1 MISKTDLR
9 SATRHRLFPA
19 FAGLWCAA
27 LFGLGSLA
35 LPVTTLEQLVALT
48 GLPALVPAT
57 APPLGTTARALV
69 TLALAVAGFGAGLA
83 LALRLRPR
91 GAAKPAR
98 STPTTATA
106 TATAIAT
113 PAASGSEPDRA
124 PPGRAASLLARV
136 RNRDAH
142 PDAPPRRPLILS
154 EDLIPEEEAHLG
166 RPAATMIVEA
176 PAIASPVVV
185 ADAADP
191 FDLAGTLVLAEDEP
205 VDRDEALPVSDDPA
219 AAAPTADPAD
229 RPLFAAAAQAALEA
243 RAAVGAAPL
252 ESLGLVQLIERLA
265 LAIAERRAH
274 HTEAALPESGLSE
287 SALPESVQAE
297 AALIPEGGDGPV
309 PQAEPEQAPAAPG
322 LADPA
327 PVDAAPR
334 LHWRPALVRVDGD
347 RPAAE
352 PGLTASPALL
362 APVAPRGTG
371 LALAMT
377 DGAPATSVAPVTRSA
392 APAMPVGMP
401 AAGPLPATAA
411 DADEALRHALA
422 TLRRMAARG

>member
-69 TLALAVAGFGAGLA
+69 TLALAAAGFGAGLV

-91 GAAKPAR
+91 GTAKPAR

-106 TATAIAT
+106 TAIVT

-154 EDLIPEEEAHLG
+154 EDLIPEEETHAN
-166 RPAATMIVEA
+166 RPAAAMIVDA

-205 VDRDEALPVSDDPA
+205 LARDETEPVSDDPA

-229 RPLFAAAAQAALEA
+229 RPLFAAAVQAALEA

-297 AALIPEGGDGPV
+297 AALIPDGGDGPV
-309 PQAEPEQAPAAPG
+309 PQAEPEQASAAPG

-392 APAMPVGMP
+392 APAMPVGVP